1 MPRSC
6 SPAWTTST
14 CEIRRSVRC
23 WVPSVLALA
32 IIFGVFAGFDWKR
45 MPVLGRCSLAVAT
58 TFLIATVLHP
68 GIGISELMQDPDG
81 IGYLV
86 AVARALGAAT
96 VVCSIAIAAR
106 DAATS

>member
-1 MPRSC
+1 ML
-6 SPAWTTST
+6 
-14 CEIRRSVRC
+14 EVR
-23 WVPSVLALA
+23 VLALA

-58 TFLIATVLHP
+58 TFLIAAVTHP
-68 GIGISELMQDPDG
+68 GIGIEQLMQDPDG

-96 VVCSIAIAAR
+96 AVCSLALAAR
-106 DAATS
+106 DYVTS

>member
-1 MPRSC
+1 
-6 SPAWTTST
+6 
-14 CEIRRSVRC
+14 
-23 WVPSVLALA
+23 VLALA

-58 TFLIATVLHP
+58 VFLIAAVTHP
-68 GIGISELMQDPDG
+68 GVELSQLLANPDG

-96 VVCSIAIAAR
+96 VVCSIVLAAR
-106 DAATS
+106 DAATG

>member
-1 MPRSC
+1 MVG
-6 SPAWTTST
+6 A
-14 CEIRRSVRC
+14 
-23 WVPSVLALA
+23 SVLALA

-58 TFLIATVLHP
+58 AFLIAAITHP
-68 GIGISELMQDPDG
+68 GLGVEEILQNPDG

-96 VVCSIAIAAR
+96 MLCSIAVAAR
-106 DAATS
+106 DAVTG